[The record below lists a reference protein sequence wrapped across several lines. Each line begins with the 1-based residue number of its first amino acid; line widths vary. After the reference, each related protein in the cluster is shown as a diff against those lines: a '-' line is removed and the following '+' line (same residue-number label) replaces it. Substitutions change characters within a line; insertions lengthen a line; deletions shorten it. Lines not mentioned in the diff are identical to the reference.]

1 MATGVFITLEGGEG
15 SGKST
20 QTKVLGDNLR
30 KYFTDHQV
38 VVTREPGGTERAEN
52 IRQLIVNKTNLP
64 MSPIGQLLLINAARE
79 DHLRA
84 KIIPHLKKGD
94 WVICDRFID
103 STTAYQGYGQG
114 IDLYQITLLYQL
126 ISGSFYPDLTIILD
140 VPKETAS
147 SRLIQRQHTQQKT
160 LSNTDYFESLGSDFH
175 QRVQDG
181 FREIARMNPAR
192 CILLD
197 AEGSVDEVQKR
208 IIDIINKRYVLRI
221 QHHSIFTP

>member
-1 MATGVFITLEGGEG
+1 
-15 SGKST
+15 
-20 QTKVLGDNLR
+20 
-30 KYFTDHQV
+30 
-38 VVTREPGGTERAEN
+38 
-52 IRQLIVNKTNLP
+52 

-160 LSNTDYFESLGSDFH
+160 LSNTDYFESLGSNFH

-208 IIDIINKRYVLRI
+208 IIDIINKRYALRI
-221 QHHSIFTP
+221 QHHSIFTA